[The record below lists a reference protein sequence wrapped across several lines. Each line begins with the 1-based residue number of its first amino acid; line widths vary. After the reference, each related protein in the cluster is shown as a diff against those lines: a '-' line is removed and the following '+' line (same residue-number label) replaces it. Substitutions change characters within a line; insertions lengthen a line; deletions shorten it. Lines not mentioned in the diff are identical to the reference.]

1 MKYSDII
8 EKFLILYDK
17 DEVTSS
23 YPSLTAYEIA
33 TILDKAYLALI
44 AQKLTGKNNRNM
56 PFEGDLKAIE
66 DVRPLLSTDRQYSV
80 KNSTIAQ
87 NELVFEL
94 PDQLLY
100 ALQFCISLYN
110 AKTSILPTKED
121 KVLPVTIIGHSDAL
135 NLFTTETNIPWIEVP
150 KAYIEG
156 NYAHVLIDPYEFK
169 KRGKANPYLN
179 VTFIKKPKMFL
190 SAFGKDKDLE
200 RAQMTWK
207 TMSFELSDTVA
218 QELINLAIIMALEN
232 VESSRLQT
240 KVSTSRLES

>member
-87 NELVFEL
+87 NELIFAL
-94 PDQLLY
+94 PNNLLY
-100 ALQFCISLYN
+100 AL
-110 AKTSILPTKED
+110 
-121 KVLPVTIIGHSDAL
+121 
-135 NLFTTETNIPWIEVP
+135 
-150 KAYIEG
+150 
-156 NYAHVLIDPYEFK
+156 
-169 KRGKANPYLN
+169 
-179 VTFIKKPKMFL
+179 
-190 SAFGKDKDLE
+190 
-200 RAQMTWK
+200 
-207 TMSFELSDTVA
+207 
-218 QELINLAIIMALEN
+218 
-232 VESSRLQT
+232 
-240 KVSTSRLES
+240 